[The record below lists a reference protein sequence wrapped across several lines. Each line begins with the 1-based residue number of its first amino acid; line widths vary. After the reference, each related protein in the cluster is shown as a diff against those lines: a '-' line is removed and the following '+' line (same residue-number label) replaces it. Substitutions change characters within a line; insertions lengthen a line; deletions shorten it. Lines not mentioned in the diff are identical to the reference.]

1 MPVVYVYAVYTIPFL
16 VSAAA
21 LCILKYVL
29 AKRGKDT
36 LALLLPILA
45 LVQGLSEGWFPLL
58 TGGLLFLILALT
70 RRGQHPKPPRE

>member
-21 LCILKYVL
+21 LCILEYVL

-45 LVQGLSEGWFPLL
+45 L
-58 TGGLLFLILALT
+58 T